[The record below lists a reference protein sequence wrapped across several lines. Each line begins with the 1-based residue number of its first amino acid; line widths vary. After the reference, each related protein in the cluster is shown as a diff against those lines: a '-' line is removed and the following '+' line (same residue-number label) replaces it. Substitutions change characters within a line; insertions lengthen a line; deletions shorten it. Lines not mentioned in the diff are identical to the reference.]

1 MVANTLLEIYTLMF
15 GWNMYEAI
23 WDVLVGS
30 GLALVPFI
38 VAIISNFK
46 DNYSTGEAAQTIRSM
61 ETTLL
66 GMILVL
72 MLCVLPYKGFSTQL
86 STVRYELGVPDCNAP
101 SNISGTGNNVSPAYN
116 STFSDLSGWQVHK
129 PVAWSFVEFL
139 STAITHTTIKSMTC
153 VNNYEYMLMRIS
165 NVSIQSER
173 LREEVQQFNE
183 VCYQKAIARFR
194 ENPPTPELP
203 ANVTPWANID
213 WMGSHILL
221 GYLDEY
227 YEHPSAYMHR
237 MEDKGFTRQT
247 VMRQSDQVNEFGANP
262 SCKEVWLGEESLGG
276 GVNASLGLRHKLL
289 NDLPM
294 DEAGD
299 ILGDWKTWGFNVFTT
314 TNVTEELKEDMIL
327 KLVLQNNAANL
338 KSSTDVDMSNNF
350 EAEQSRWRSV
360 LDKIFDIANVGTSAN
375 EFLQANSIRQM
386 FKIAGPM
393 ILVMLQM
400 VIILA
405 APFVMLFGNY
415 GLVSFFGL
423 ALTYFSL
430 EFINAIWAAAYWF
443 DNRILDMYGSQ
454 AGGFDEATNSLLI
467 STVATSSILLL
478 PMVWL
483 SVMAYAG
490 AGMLRGISGGGV
502 AGGTAAGATGFSRGV
517 GGAAA
522 GGMAAARGAGRV
534 ASKMGGRSGRP

>member
-30 GLALVPFI
+30 GLALIPFI
-38 VAIISNFK
+38 AAIISNFK
-46 DNYSTGEAAQTIRSM
+46 ENYSTGEAAQTIRSM

-72 MLCVLPYKGFSTQL
+72 MLCVLPYKGFATQL
-86 STVRYELGVPDCNAP
+86 STVRYELGVPDCNPPA
-101 SNISGTGNNVSPAYN
+101 NLSGAGNNVSPAYD
-116 STFSDLSGWQVHK
+116 STFNDLSTWQVHK

-165 NVSIQSER
+165 NVSIQSEE
-173 LREEVQQFNE
+173 LRDEVRKFHE
-183 VCYQKAIARFR
+183 ACYKPAIARFKA
-194 ENPPTPELP
+194 NPPNPELP

-213 WMGSHILL
+213 WIGSRILL

-227 YEHPSAYMHR
+227 YEHPSNYMTR
-237 MEDKGFTRQT
+237 MEDKGFTRQPA
-247 VMRQSDQVNEFGANP
+247 MRESDQMNQFGANP
-262 SCKEVWLGEESLGG
+262 YCDEVWRGEESLGG
-276 GVNASLGLRHKLL
+276 GINAGVGLRQKLL
-289 NDLPM
+289 DDIPT

-299 ILGDWKTWGFNVFTT
+299 IFDDWETWGFNVLTT
-314 TNVTEELKEDMIL
+314 TNVTTDIKEDMIL
-327 KLVLQNNAANL
+327 KLILQNNAANL
-338 KSSTDVDMSNNF
+338 QSSTEIDMSNNF
-350 EAEQSRWRSV
+350 EAEQSVWRSI
-360 LDKIFDIANVGTSAN
+360 LDKLFSFANIGTSAN
-375 EFLQANSIRQM
+375 EFLMANSIRQM

-400 VIILA
+400 IVIIA
-405 APFVMLFGNY
+405 APFVMLFGSY
-415 GLVSFFGL
+415 GFVSFLGL

-454 AGGFDEATNSLLI
+454 ADWFDELTNNLLI
-467 STVATSSILLL
+467 STVATASILLL

-502 AGGTAAGATGFSRGV
+502 AGGTAAGSTGFSRGV
-517 GGAAA
+517 GGAVT

-534 ASKMGGRSGRP
+534 AGKIGGK

>member
-1 MVANTLLEIYTLMF
+1 
-15 GWNMYEAI
+15 
-23 WDVLVGS
+23 
-30 GLALVPFI
+30 
-38 VAIISNFK
+38 
-46 DNYSTGEAAQTIRSM
+46 
-61 ETTLL
+61 
-66 GMILVL
+66 
-72 MLCVLPYKGFSTQL
+72 
-86 STVRYELGVPDCNAP
+86 
-101 SNISGTGNNVSPAYN
+101 
-116 STFSDLSGWQVHK
+116 
-129 PVAWSFVEFL
+129 
-139 STAITHTTIKSMTC
+139 
-153 VNNYEYMLMRIS
+153 
-165 NVSIQSER
+165 
-173 LREEVQQFNE
+173 
-183 VCYQKAIARFR
+183 
-194 ENPPTPELP
+194 
-203 ANVTPWANID
+203 
-213 WMGSHILL
+213 
-221 GYLDEY
+221 
-227 YEHPSAYMHR
+227 
-237 MEDKGFTRQT
+237 
-247 VMRQSDQVNEFGANP
+247 
-262 SCKEVWLGEESLGG
+262 
-276 GVNASLGLRHKLL
+276 
-289 NDLPM
+289 
-294 DEAGD
+294 
-299 ILGDWKTWGFNVFTT
+299 
-314 TNVTEELKEDMIL
+314 
-327 KLVLQNNAANL
+327 
-338 KSSTDVDMSNNF
+338 MSNNF